1 MLAYDM
7 ILMDEFNVQT
17 IKFNCKKAAA
27 ASVFDYECSP
37 LFATMIYDCTQ
48 SV

>member
-1 MLAYDM
+1 MLAHDM

-27 ASVFDYECSP
+27 ASAFDYEFSP
-37 LFATMIYDCTQ
+37 LLATVIYDCTQ